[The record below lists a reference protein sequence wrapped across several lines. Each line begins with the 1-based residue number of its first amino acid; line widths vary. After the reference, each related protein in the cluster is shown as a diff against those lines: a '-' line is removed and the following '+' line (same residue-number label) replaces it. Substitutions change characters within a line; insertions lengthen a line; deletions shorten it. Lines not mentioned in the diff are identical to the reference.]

1 MLALSIKHRKPLTGV
16 VYAAKFTNLRIFM
29 CESVNINACIKSV
42 KKLPYLFGA
51 VAGGEV
57 CVAVPPAA
65 FECLLCWAGV
75 VVQQV
80 LL

>member
-1 MLALSIKHRKPLTGV
+1 M
-16 VYAAKFTNLRIFM
+16 
-29 CESVNINACIKSV
+29 INTIIYKLYCIYGNKNWEDV
-42 KKLPYLFGA
+42 LNCHENKQYLFGA

-80 LL
+80 LLQVLYHAKD